1 MALTSASEGGY
12 SGSLVEIRNASK
24 TFGRR
29 KVLQDISLEVMQGE
43 CIALIGKNGSGKSTL
58 LRLLAGLSRP
68 ASGTRTVPGGSL
80 RIGYVPERFPP
91 IVFTPWEFLSST
103 AAVRGLDKHAA
114 EEELNVLLRQLDME
128 HAMHVKMNQFSKGM
142 LQKINL
148 IQAIAGKPDL
158 LLLDE
163 PLSGLDVK
171 AQENLLHVLLAQKR
185 SGTAIVMSVHE
196 SKLIERAAD
205 RVLLIQEGRIVK
217 ESREERRQP
226 GAVAEVSARIPGP
239 EALAEIA
246 AHPGV
251 ADCTPD
257 SDVYLLQVEEGSIDQ
272 VLRIILDRGGSVL
285 SVIPAE
291 GIDARMGERLQA
303 AAR

>member
-1 MALTSASEGGY
+1 MADKREAEGRDDG
-12 SGSLVEIRNASK
+12 LVILRDTVKTYNGRN
-24 TFGRR
+24 
-29 KVLQDISLEVMQGE
+29 VLHNISLKVRQGE

-68 ASGTRTVPGGSL
+68 TSGTRTVPGGSL

-91 IVFTPWEFLSST
+91 IVFTPWEFLSSA
-103 AAVRGLDKHAA
+103 AAVRGLDKRAA
-114 EEELNVLLRQLDME
+114 EEELSVLLRQLDME

-142 LQKINL
+142 LQKISL

-217 ESREERRQP
+217 ETREVRRQP
-226 GAVAEVSARIPGP
+226 GAVAQVSARIPGND
-239 EALAEIA
+239 ALAEIA
-246 AHPGV
+246 ALPGV
-251 ADCTPD
+251 ANCTPD
-257 SDVYLLQVEEGSIDQ
+257 SDVYLLQVEEDSIDQ

-285 SVIPAE
+285 AVIPAE

>member
-1 MALTSASEGGY
+1 
-12 SGSLVEIRNASK
+12 
-24 TFGRR
+24 
-29 KVLQDISLEVMQGE
+29 
-43 CIALIGKNGSGKSTL
+43 
-58 LRLLAGLSRP
+58 
-68 ASGTRTVPGGSL
+68 
-80 RIGYVPERFPP
+80 
-91 IVFTPWEFLSST
+91 
-103 AAVRGLDKHAA
+103 
-114 EEELNVLLRQLDME
+114 
-128 HAMHVKMNQFSKGM
+128 
-142 LQKINL
+142 
-148 IQAIAGKPDL
+148 
-158 LLLDE
+158 
-163 PLSGLDVK
+163 
-171 AQENLLHVLLAQKR
+171 
-185 SGTAIVMSVHE
+185 MSVHE

-205 RVLLIQEGRIVK
+205 RVCSFRKEDREG

-226 GAVAEVSARIPGP
+226 GAVAEVSAAFQAPRR
-239 EALAEIA
+239 LAEIA

>member
-1 MALTSASEGGY
+1 MNRKKVASAVADKREAEGRDDG
-12 SGSLVEIRNASK
+12 LVILRDTVKTYNGRN
-24 TFGRR
+24 
-29 KVLQDISLEVMQGE
+29 VLHNISLKVRQGE

-148 IQAIAGKPDL
+148 IQGMLGHPDL

-163 PLSGLDVK
+163 PLSGLDIK
-171 AQENLLHVLLAQKR
+171 AQENLLQMLLTRKR
-185 SGTAIVMSVHE
+185 GGSAIVMSVHE

-205 RVLLIQEGRIVK
+205 RVCSFRK
-217 ESREERRQP
+217 
-226 GAVAEVSARIPGP
+226 
-239 EALAEIA
+239 
-246 AHPGV
+246 
-251 ADCTPD
+251 
-257 SDVYLLQVEEGSIDQ
+257 
-272 VLRIILDRGGSVL
+272 GGS
-285 SVIPAE
+285 
-291 GIDARMGERLQA
+291 
-303 AAR
+303 